1 MMSDSFLS
9 DAGSLFFAIWSLIIG
24 AVTLKAFG
32 RDLISSKA
40 RSDTSARLW
49 TKPVRFLRELA
60 SRPKATPTGWTKGD

>member
-32 RDLISSKA
+32 RDLISS
-40 RSDTSARLW
+40 RFDPIHPPRLW
-49 TKPVRFLRELA
+49 TKPVRFLRELT

>member
-40 RSDTSARLW
+40 ASDRSGKALDKARPL
-49 TKPVRFLRELA
+49 PPGAR
-60 SRPKATPTGWTKGD
+60 